1 MVHFRLFYNGMRSW
15 MFCFVLFSVY
25 LFIEA
30 KQVDSLKFRLNE
42 ENIDSVIKK
51 LTLEEKVRL
60 LVGTAKMPPLP
71 PEPAPGAYR
80 RPPFPEGLE
89 FSTFFIKGRV
99 SGAAGDS
106 YSVPRI
112 GIPAITFAD
121 GPAGLRID
129 SIRENCPG
137 HTFYAT
143 AFPVALLLASTWDK
157 ELVYE
162 VGKSM
167 GEEALQYGVDILLAP
182 GVNIH
187 RNPLTGRNFEYYSED
202 PIVAGEIAA
211 AMINGVQSNGVGTSI
226 KHFAANN
233 QEKYRNG
240 INVIVSERALR
251 EIYLKVF
258 EIAVRKASPWTVMSA
273 YNKINGIYASE
284 LKALLTTVLREE
296 WGFEGFVMTDWWG
309 EHDPVAQMKA
319 GNDLLMPGTEEQ
331 IQEIIEK
338 VRTGYLSVEV
348 LDRNVR
354 NVLGVLV
361 KTPTFNAYPFTN
373 KPNLKQHAEMVRKA
387 AGDGMVLLKN
397 EQAVLPIIRNNKVA
411 LLGNAAYD
419 IIVGGTGSGFVNRA
433 YKISLLEGML
443 DAQIDCDMTVAR
455 KYQQYLAQ
463 EKKNYPPGS
472 FWNVPIVAEMPLS
485 DMDIE
490 RIIIENDIAVYT
502 VGRSSG
508 EGSDRALSKG
518 DYYLNDTELENLQKL
533 SEALHSRGKKLVV
546 VLNIGGV
553 IDMASWENYSDAIL
567 LAWQP
572 GQEAGYS
579 IADILTGKINPSG
592 HLTTTFPL
600 KYEDV
605 ASAPNFSQSDGNPA
619 IVKYREGIY
628 VGYRYYSSFNVST
641 SYEFGYGL
649 SYTQFRYTDFAL
661 DRIEPNGDITLSLTV
676 TNIGKYA
683 GKDVVQIYV
692 SAPDGQIE
700 KPVRELKS
708 FYKTKLL
715 QPGEK
720 QCVTFTLGA
729 KDFAVFDAAS
739 SAWVVEK
746 GKYQLQAGYSSV
758 DIAATLEL
766 VKDNNEIVEKT
777 KPIFSSAILIDE
789 LTRK

>member
-1 MVHFRLFYNGMRSW
+1 M
-15 MFCFVLFSVY
+15 
-25 LFIEA
+25 
-30 KQVDSLKFRLNE
+30 
-42 ENIDSVIKK
+42 
-51 LTLEEKVRL
+51 TLEEKVRL

-71 PEPAPGAYR
+71 PEPAPGAFR
-80 RPPFPEGLE
+80 RPPFPDGAD
-89 FSTFFIKGRV
+89 FSTFFTNGRIC
-99 SGAAGDS
+99 GAAGDS
-106 YSVPRI
+106 YSISRV

-137 HTFYAT
+137 QTFYAT
-143 AFPVALLLASTWDK
+143 AFPVAILLASTWDK
-157 ELVYE
+157 DLVYE

-167 GEEALQYGVDILLAP
+167 GEEVHEYGVDILLAP

-202 PIVAGEIAA
+202 PVVAGEIAA
-211 AMINGVQSNGVGTSI
+211 ALINGVQSNGVGTSI

-338 VRTGYLSVEV
+338 VRTGNLSVEV

-387 AGDGMVLLKN
+387 ADDGMVLLKN

-455 KYQQYLAQ
+455 KYQQYLMQ
-463 EKKNYPPGS
+463 KKRNYPPGS

-490 RIIIENDIAVYT
+490 RIAVENDIAVYT
-502 VGRSSG
+502 IGRSSG
-508 EGSDRALSKG
+508 EGSDRTLSKG

-533 SEALHSRGKKLVV
+533 SEALHPRGKKLVV

-553 IDMASWENYSDAIL
+553 IDMTSWEIYSDAIL

-579 IADILTGKINPSG
+579 IADILIGKVNPSG

-605 ASAPNFSQSDGNPA
+605 PSAPNFPQSDGNPA

-661 DRIEPNGDITLSLTV
+661 DRIKPNGDITLSLTV
-676 TNIGKYA
+676 TNVGKFA

-708 FYKTKLL
+708 FCKTKLL
-715 QPGEK
+715 QSGEK
-720 QCVTFTLGA
+720 QRVTFSLGA
-729 KDFAVFDAAS
+729 KDFAVFDVAS

-746 GKYQLQAGYSSV
+746 GKYQLQAGYSSE

>member
-1 MVHFRLFYNGMRSW
+1 MVYLGLFYAGIKRGML
-15 MFCFVLFSVY
+15 CFLLFSVC

-30 KQVDSLKFRLNE
+30 QRTDSLSLRLSKD
-42 ENIDSVIKK
+42 NIDCVIKK
-51 LTLEEKVRL
+51 MTLEEKVRL

-71 PEPAPGAYR
+71 PEPAPGAFR
-80 RPPFPEGLE
+80 RPPFPDGAD
-89 FSTFFIKGRV
+89 FSTFFTNGRIC
-99 SGAAGDS
+99 GAAGDS
-106 YSVPRI
+106 YSISRV

-137 HTFYAT
+137 QTFYAT
-143 AFPVALLLASTWDK
+143 AFPVAILLASTWDK
-157 ELVYE
+157 DLVYE

-167 GEEALQYGVDILLAP
+167 GEEVHEYGVDILLAP

-202 PIVAGEIAA
+202 PVVAGEIAA
-211 AMINGVQSNGVGTSI
+211 ALINGVQSNGVGTSI

-338 VRTGYLSVEV
+338 VRTGNLSVEV

-387 AGDGMVLLKN
+387 ADDGMVLLKN

-455 KYQQYLAQ
+455 KYQQYSYNRRKYVTSYPYSKDKRHGSNGNCTHKSIKRLHRRCQTFIFTCGYTYNQSEYECYDISDYSAKQRITYRNIKIPGGQ
-463 EKKNYPPGS
+463 E
-472 FWNVPIVAEMPLS
+472 VAECK
-485 DMDIE
+485 DH
-490 RIIIENDIAVYT
+490 
-502 VGRSSG
+502 RSKRRQYG
-508 EGSDRALSKG
+508 GYIDQAR
-518 DYYLNDTELENLQKL
+518 NKL
-533 SEALHSRGKKLVV
+533 PYSEEYESCA
-546 VLNIGGV
+546 
-553 IDMASWENYSDAIL
+553 Y
-567 LAWQP
+567 
-572 GQEAGYS
+572 GY
-579 IADILTGKINPSG
+579 
-592 HLTTTFPL
+592 
-600 KYEDV
+600 
-605 ASAPNFSQSDGNPA
+605 
-619 IVKYREGIY
+619 
-628 VGYRYYSSFNVST
+628 
-641 SYEFGYGL
+641 
-649 SYTQFRYTDFAL
+649 
-661 DRIEPNGDITLSLTV
+661 
-676 TNIGKYA
+676 
-683 GKDVVQIYV
+683 
-692 SAPDGQIE
+692 
-700 KPVRELKS
+700 
-708 FYKTKLL
+708 
-715 QPGEK
+715 
-720 QCVTFTLGA
+720 
-729 KDFAVFDAAS
+729 
-739 SAWVVEK
+739 
-746 GKYQLQAGYSSV
+746 
-758 DIAATLEL
+758 
-766 VKDNNEIVEKT
+766 
-777 KPIFSSAILIDE
+777 KPISVFINYLFHIIQTIRRHMPRLCYQAMFLHPT
-789 LTRK
+789 LRHQHLCRRR